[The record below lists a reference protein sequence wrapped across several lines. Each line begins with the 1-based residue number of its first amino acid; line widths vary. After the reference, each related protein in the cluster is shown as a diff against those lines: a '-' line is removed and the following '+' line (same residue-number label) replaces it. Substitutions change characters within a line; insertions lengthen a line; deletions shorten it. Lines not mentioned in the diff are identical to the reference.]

1 MAASNFEI
9 LEGSPDSKVVLHVP
23 HSSRIIPAKVR
34 KEIKLTEDDLA
45 FELDE
50 MTDTDT
56 DLLAFRAKALAQVQ
70 PWIFKNNLSRL
81 VIDPERFPDDR
92 EIMNEIGMGAVYLR
106 SSTGAPIRDVDSNRD
121 QELLREYFYPY
132 ALAFESLIHER
143 FIALGA
149 VTIIDVHSY
158 RITEHPNGLHKGA
171 RRPPVCLGTDAFH
184 TPAWLVEL
192 ASQEFSALGEIVA
205 NEPYAGTYV
214 PLSFYEKERKVTSVM
229 MENRE
234 DNLVGVGM
242 EKSAQVLARLIDGV
256 ERVNQR

>member
-1 MAASNFEI
+1 MSAPNFEI
-9 LEGSPDSKVVLHVP
+9 FEGSPASRVVLHVP
-23 HSSRIIPAKVR
+23 HSSRVIPAKVR
-34 KEIKLTEDDLA
+34 REIKLTEDDLA
-45 FELDE
+45 FELEE

-56 DLLAFRAKALAQVQ
+56 DLLAFRASVLVQVQ

-106 SSTGAPIRDVDSNRD
+106 SSTGDSIRDVDSNRD
-121 QELLREYFYPY
+121 QDLLREYFYPY
-132 ALAFESLIHER
+132 ALAFEGLIQER
-143 FIALGA
+143 FTTLGA

-158 RITEHPNGLHKGA
+158 RMTEHPNGVHKGA

-192 ASQEFSALGEIVA
+192 ASQEFSALGEVVA

-214 PLSFYEKERKVTSVM
+214 PLSFYEKERKVTSIM

-234 DNLVGVGM
+234 DNLIGVGM
-242 EKSAQVLARLIDGV
+242 EKSAQSLARLIDGV
-256 ERVNQR
+256 ERAYQR